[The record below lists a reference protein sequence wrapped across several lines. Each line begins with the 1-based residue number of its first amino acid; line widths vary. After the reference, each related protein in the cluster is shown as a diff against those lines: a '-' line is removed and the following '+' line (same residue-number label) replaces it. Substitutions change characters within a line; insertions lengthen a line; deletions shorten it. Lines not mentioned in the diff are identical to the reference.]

1 MFHGEVG
8 SGGSLDNGR
17 DNRLI
22 GMWERVEE
30 NHGFEIIWQGKTSS
44 RYFFE
49 NVNGVVDLI
58 RKIFHVTTTMF
69 TRINN
74 VVFEA
79 LEKLSNCPV
88 TLVGA

>member
-1 MFHGEVG
+1 MFRGEVG

-30 NHGFEIIWQGKTSS
+30 NHSFDIIWQGKTSS